1 MWLMGIAHISG
12 CRVEIARDDIPSD
25 TTLGEMVDGGQ
36 PARQMVRRLICCCDR
51 HAKAEILRGRSH
63 GRDDGERLID
73 GPLSTRDDG
82 RVQVARAFV
91 DIIATYR
98 AQ

>member
-1 MWLMGIAHISG
+1 MSIAHVSG
-12 CRVEIARDDIPSD
+12 CRVEIASDHIPSD
-25 TTLGEMVDGGQ
+25 TPLGEMVDGRQ
-36 PARQMVRRLICCCDR
+36 PASQMVRRLICCCDR

-63 GRDDGERLID
+63 GRDDSKRLID

-82 RVQVARAFV
+82 RAQVARAFV

-98 AQ
+98 ARGK